1 MPQGKSRGASSSRWA
16 RWRELSLRE
25 QRATLAA
32 ALLIPAARLALR
44 TRGAAWT
51 TDRLLRRP
59 LGARVGGLDDLASAR
74 ELARAVGRASNN
86 GPYAGNCLSRSL
98 ALLWM
103 LRGRG
108 IVGELRYGARTA
120 DGKLEAHAWVEL
132 NGRVLN
138 DRQDVETRFARFGS
152 DPVPR
157 ARTGP

>member
-1 MPQGKSRGASSSRWA
+1 
-16 RWRELSLRE
+16 
-25 QRATLAA
+25 
-32 ALLIPAARLALR
+32 
-44 TRGAAWT
+44 
-51 TDRLLRRP
+51 
-59 LGARVGGLDDLASAR
+59 
-74 ELARAVGRASNN
+74 
-86 GPYAGNCLSRSL
+86 
-98 ALLWM
+98 M